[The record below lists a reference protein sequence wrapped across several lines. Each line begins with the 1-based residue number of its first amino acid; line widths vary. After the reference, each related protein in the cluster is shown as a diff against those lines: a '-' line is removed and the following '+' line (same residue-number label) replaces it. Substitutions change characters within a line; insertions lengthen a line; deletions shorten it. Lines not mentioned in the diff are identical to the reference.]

1 MKAAGEEGMDGASA
15 FEAYVHRAF
24 APDGLFSRARDFEYR
39 AEQQSMA
46 LAVARAL
53 QVDAPLLVEAGTG
66 VGKSLGYLLPAVKFA
81 LDFDRKAVVSTHTI
95 NLQEQLFNKDIPL
108 LRTALGIDFSAA
120 LLKGR
125 QNYLCHTRLRRA
137 LAQMDSLFTQGEAA
151 ELKRIQDWALRTQDG
166 TLSDMAFRPS
176 SKVWAMVCSE
186 PHACSMRHCGPSCP
200 YQAARKRVLEA
211 KVVVLNHT
219 LFFGLMAQAE
229 DSEEAGF
236 VFPGDFVIL
245 DEAHMI
251 ENIAARQL
259 GVQLSEPH
267 LNYELLRMYNPR
279 THKGLLKPLNN
290 PALFQRVQ
298 DVMDASGLFFQNARD
313 DLGFA
318 GSGKIVR
325 ILQPEWSQDILSQPL
340 MELIGELKTERE
352 KQEENAAAKE
362 ELADMAARMEEA
374 HMIENIAARQLG
386 VQLSEPH
393 LNYELL
399 RMYNPRTHK
408 GLLKPLNNPALF
420 QRVQDVMD
428 ASGLFFQNARDDLGF
443 AGSGKIVRILQPE
456 WSQDILSQPLME
468 LIGELKTEREKQEE
482 NAAAKEELADMA
494 ARMEEAQASLKALM
508 DMTEEG
514 HVYWAERSGPDGRNM
529 CICSAPVEVGD
540 ILRERLFSAGR
551 SAILTS
557 ATLGT
562 GDADMSYFA
571 GRVGAE
577 SVRKL
582 QIGSPFNYREQM
594 RLIVARSMPEPD
606 QPEYAEVLPEWIKRY
621 LAESRGRAFVLF
633 TSYRLMVQAAEKVRP
648 FCEEQGWTLY
658 VQGQDMQR
666 HAMLEAFRKDVD
678 SVLFGTD
685 SFWTGVDVPGESLSN
700 VIVTRLPFEVPDHPL
715 VESRFES
722 IRERGGNPFYEY
734 SVPVAILKLRQ
745 GVGRLIRTRSDSGM
759 VVILDPR
766 VATKRYGMRFLKS
779 LPEARL
785 EFV

>member
-1 MKAAGEEGMDGASA
+1 MKAAGEEGMEGVSA

-39 AEQQSMA
+39 EEQQSMA

-81 LDFDRKAVVSTHTI
+81 LDFDRKAVISTHTI

-186 PHACSMRHCGPSCP
+186 PH
-200 YQAARKRVLEA
+200 
-211 KVVVLNHT
+211 
-219 LFFGLMAQAE
+219 
-229 DSEEAGF
+229 
-236 VFPGDFVIL
+236 
-245 DEAHMI
+245 
-251 ENIAARQL
+251 
-259 GVQLSEPH
+259 

-290 PALFQRVQ
+290 PSLFQRVQ

-352 KQEENAAAKE
+352 KQEENAAAK
-362 ELADMAARMEEA
+362 D
-374 HMIENIAARQLG
+374 
-386 VQLSEPH
+386 
-393 LNYELL
+393 
-399 RMYNPRTHK
+399 
-408 GLLKPLNNPALF
+408 
-420 QRVQDVMD
+420 
-428 ASGLFFQNARDDLGF
+428 
-443 AGSGKIVRILQPE
+443 
-456 WSQDILSQPLME
+456 
-468 LIGELKTEREKQEE
+468 
-482 NAAAKEELADMA
+482 ELADMA
-494 ARMEEAQASLKALM
+494 ARMEEAQASLKVLM

-529 CICSAPVEVGD
+529 SVCSAPVEVGD
-540 ILRERLFSAGR
+540 ILRERLFFAGR
-551 SAILTS
+551 SAIL
-557 ATLGT
+557 TLGT

>member
-1 MKAAGEEGMDGASA
+1 MKDAVADEQEGMTS
-15 FEAYVHRAF
+15 FEAYVQRAF
-24 APDGLFSRARDFEYR
+24 AADGLFSCAKDFEYR
-39 AEQQSMA
+39 AEQQEMA

-81 LDFDRKAVVSTHTI
+81 LDFDRKAVISTHTI

-108 LRTALGIDFSAA
+108 LRSALGIDFSAA

-137 LAQMDSLFTQGEAA
+137 LAQTDSLFTQTEAA
-151 ELKRIQDWALRTQDG
+151 ELRQIQEWALRTQDG
-166 TLSDMAFRPS
+166 TLSDMNFSPS
-176 SKVWAMVCSE
+176 PKVWAMVCSE
-186 PHACSMRHCGPSCP
+186 PHVCSMRHCGPSCP
-200 YQAARKRVLEA
+200 YQVARKRVLDA

-229 DSEEAGF
+229 DSEDAGF

-259 GVQLSEPH
+259 GVQLSESL
-267 LNYELLRMYNPR
+267 LNYELVRMFNPR

-290 PALFQRVQ
+290 PVLFQRVQ
-298 DVMDASGLFFQNARD
+298 DVMDASGLFFQNAVD

-325 ILQPEWSQDILSQPL
+325 IFEPEWSQDILSSPL
-340 MELIGELKTERE
+340 MELIGALKEE
-352 KQEENAAAKE
+352 AAKQEENPSVKD
-362 ELADMAARMEEA
+362 ELTDMANRMEE
-374 HMIENIAARQLG
+374 
-386 VQLSEPH
+386 
-393 LNYELL
+393 
-399 RMYNPRTHK
+399 
-408 GLLKPLNNPALF
+408 
-420 QRVQDVMD
+420 
-428 ASGLFFQNARDDLGF
+428 
-443 AGSGKIVRILQPE
+443 VR
-456 WSQDILSQPLME
+456 
-468 LIGELKTEREKQEE
+468 
-482 NAAAKEELADMA
+482 
-494 ARMEEAQASLKALM
+494 ASLKSLL
-508 DMTEEG
+508 DMTEDG
-514 HVYWAERSGPDGRNM
+514 HVYWAERTGAERKNLSV
-529 CICSAPVEVGD
+529 CSAPVEVGG

-562 GDADMSYFA
+562 GNSDMNYFA
-571 GRVGAE
+571 GRIGAE

-621 LAESRGRAFVLF
+621 LAESHGRAFVLF
-633 TSYRLMVQAAEKVRP
+633 TSYRLMIQTAEKVRP
-648 FCEEQGWTLY
+648 FCEKQGWTLY
-658 VQGQDMQR
+658 VQGQGAQR
-666 HAMLEAFRKDVD
+666 HAMLEAFKKDVN

-722 IRERGGNPFYEY
+722 IKARGGNPFYEY

-745 GVGRLIRTRSDSGM
+745 GVGRLIRTKEDSGM
-759 VVILDPR
+759 VVLLDPR
-766 VATKRYGMRFLKS
+766 VVSKRYGSRFLKS
-779 LPEARL
+779 LPDARL

>member
-1 MKAAGEEGMDGASA
+1 MKAAGEEGMEGVSA

-39 AEQQSMA
+39 EEQQSMA

-81 LDFDRKAVVSTHTI
+81 LDFDRKAVISTHTI

-267 LNYELLRMYNPR
+267 LSYELLRMYNPR

-290 PALFQRVQ
+290 PSLFQRVQ

-352 KQEENAAAKE
+352 KQEE
-362 ELADMAARMEEA
+362 M
-374 HMIENIAARQLG
+374 
-386 VQLSEPH
+386 
-393 LNYELL
+393 
-399 RMYNPRTHK
+399 
-408 GLLKPLNNPALF
+408 
-420 QRVQDVMD
+420 
-428 ASGLFFQNARDDLGF
+428 
-443 AGSGKIVRILQPE
+443 QP
-456 WSQDILSQPLME
+456 
-468 LIGELKTEREKQEE
+468 
-482 NAAAKEELADMA
+482 
-494 ARMEEAQASLKALM
+494 
-508 DMTEEG
+508 
-514 HVYWAERSGPDGRNM
+514 
-529 CICSAPVEVGD
+529 
-540 ILRERLFSAGR
+540 
-551 SAILTS
+551 
-557 ATLGT
+557 
-562 GDADMSYFA
+562 
-571 GRVGAE
+571 
-577 SVRKL
+577 
-582 QIGSPFNYREQM
+582 
-594 RLIVARSMPEPD
+594 
-606 QPEYAEVLPEWIKRY
+606 
-621 LAESRGRAFVLF
+621 
-633 TSYRLMVQAAEKVRP
+633 
-648 FCEEQGWTLY
+648 
-658 VQGQDMQR
+658 
-666 HAMLEAFRKDVD
+666 
-678 SVLFGTD
+678 
-685 SFWTGVDVPGESLSN
+685 
-700 VIVTRLPFEVPDHPL
+700 
-715 VESRFES
+715 
-722 IRERGGNPFYEY
+722 
-734 SVPVAILKLRQ
+734 
-745 GVGRLIRTRSDSGM
+745 
-759 VVILDPR
+759 
-766 VATKRYGMRFLKS
+766 
-779 LPEARL
+779 
-785 EFV
+785 

>member
-1 MKAAGEEGMDGASA
+1 MKAAGEEGMEGVSA

-39 AEQQSMA
+39 EEQQSMA

-81 LDFDRKAVVSTHTI
+81 LDFDRKAVISTHTI

-290 PALFQRVQ
+290 PSLFQRVQ

-325 ILQPEWSQDILSQPL
+325 ILQPEWAQDILSQP
-340 MELIGELKTERE
+340 
-352 KQEENAAAKE
+352 
-362 ELADMAARMEEA
+362 
-374 HMIENIAARQLG
+374 
-386 VQLSEPH
+386 
-393 LNYELL
+393 
-399 RMYNPRTHK
+399 
-408 GLLKPLNNPALF
+408 
-420 QRVQDVMD
+420 
-428 ASGLFFQNARDDLGF
+428 
-443 AGSGKIVRILQPE
+443 
-456 WSQDILSQPLME
+456 
-468 LIGELKTEREKQEE
+468 
-482 NAAAKEELADMA
+482 
-494 ARMEEAQASLKALM
+494 
-508 DMTEEG
+508 
-514 HVYWAERSGPDGRNM
+514 
-529 CICSAPVEVGD
+529 
-540 ILRERLFSAGR
+540 
-551 SAILTS
+551 
-557 ATLGT
+557 
-562 GDADMSYFA
+562 
-571 GRVGAE
+571 
-577 SVRKL
+577 
-582 QIGSPFNYREQM
+582 
-594 RLIVARSMPEPD
+594 
-606 QPEYAEVLPEWIKRY
+606 
-621 LAESRGRAFVLF
+621 
-633 TSYRLMVQAAEKVRP
+633 
-648 FCEEQGWTLY
+648 
-658 VQGQDMQR
+658 
-666 HAMLEAFRKDVD
+666 
-678 SVLFGTD
+678 
-685 SFWTGVDVPGESLSN
+685 
-700 VIVTRLPFEVPDHPL
+700 
-715 VESRFES
+715 
-722 IRERGGNPFYEY
+722 
-734 SVPVAILKLRQ
+734 
-745 GVGRLIRTRSDSGM
+745 
-759 VVILDPR
+759 
-766 VATKRYGMRFLKS
+766 
-779 LPEARL
+779 
-785 EFV
+785 